1 MVAATMSHD
10 PIAFL
15 KETFPALQQKGMALL
30 EEKAAG
36 GSNLAKSMLD
46 NSKPVVGQARLDFSG
61 RGTVYVLAKE
71 GKIEVSDA
79 PFEGVGTKIAAEVPA
94 EAAEVVLGEA
104 MQESAFEDEK
114 LLMGLTQV
122 ASIELEKALAG
133 RAMTCHLVIV
143 DAPDLG
149 DVTVKIGFNVDEPPS
164 APQFT
169 ARLEYDDLEDLRAG
183 EVNAQQL
190 FMGGKMRMTGD
201 YSIAMQIG
209 MQLAMRAQQI
219 KAQG

>member
-1 MVAATMSHD
+1 MVAPTMSHD
-10 PIAFL
+10 PISFL
-15 KETFPALQQKGMALL
+15 KETFPALHQKGMALL
-30 EEKAAG
+30 EEKAP
-36 GSNLAKSMLD
+36 GSASAKAMLE
-46 NSKPVVGQARLDFSG
+46 NCKPVVGQARIDLTG
-61 RGTVYVLAKE
+61 RGTVYVLANE
-71 GKIEVSDA
+71 GKVEVGDA
-79 PFEGVGTKIAAEVPA
+79 AFAGVPTKIAAEVAA
-94 EAAEVVLGEA
+94 EAAEIVLGEA
-104 MQESAFEDEK
+104 TRESAFEDER

-122 ASIELEKALAG
+122 ASAELEKALAG
-133 RAMTCHLVIV
+133 RSMTCHLTIA

-149 DVTVKIGFNVDEPPS
+149 DVTVKIGFNVEEPPA
-164 APQFT
+164 APQVT

-209 MQLAMRAQQI
+209 MQLSMRAQQL

>member
-1 MVAATMSHD
+1 MVAPIMSHD

-15 KETFPALQQKGMALL
+15 KETFPALHQKGMTLL
-30 EEKAAG
+30 EQKAAS
-36 GSNLAKSMLD
+36 SNLAKSMLE
-46 NSKPVVGQARLDFSG
+46 NCKPVVGQARLDFTG
-61 RGTVYVLAKE
+61 RGTVYVLSKE
-71 GKIEVSDA
+71 GKVEVGDA
-79 PFEGVGTKIAAEVPA
+79 PFPGVDVKIAAEVPA
-94 EAAEVVLGEA
+94 EAAEIVLGEA

-122 ASIELEKALAG
+122 ASAELEKALAG
-133 RAMTCHLVIV
+133 RTMTCHLVIA
-143 DAPDLG
+143 DSPDLG
-149 DVTVKIGFNVDEPPS
+149 DVTVKIGFNVAEPP
-164 APQFT
+164 ATPQFT

-209 MQLAMRAQQI
+209 MQLAMRAQQL